1 MDDWKEGG
9 LVEIRI
15 EALQMKYGV
24 KEVLNIDHLVLE
36 QGKTYGLVGHN
47 GAGKTTL
54 FKCLTNI
61 IATYAGEIFIGETN
75 VKEDNKVLLNVGI
88 VLDGMSVYQDH
99 TGWFNIDYFSGLRG
113 ESHRE
118 EARRL
123 AIELDLLEALDEKVS
138 RYSYGMQKKLILLI
152 ALLHNPKILILDE
165 PFRGLDVKTVA
176 WFKDYLKQLRHNG
189 QMLLISSHVQNDLET
204 LCDEVFVIDKGQIVE
219 AIDLVFERQTAIRL
233 ITTSDNPTFATILKE
248 LSVPFQM
255 NGEGVIKTDTAN
267 PRWAEVYHQL
277 YSQEIMITEM
287 SKVPVLADKLN

>member
-1 MDDWKEGG
+1 M
-9 LVEIRI
+9 EIRI
-15 EALQMKYGV
+15 EELQMRYGV
-24 KEVLNIDHLVLE
+24 KEVLSIDHLRFE

-61 IATYAGEIFIGETN
+61 IATYSGDIFIGDAN

-99 TGWFNIDYFSGLRG
+99 TGWFNISYFSGLRG
-113 ESHRE
+113 ESNEE

-123 AIELDLLEALDEKVS
+123 AVELDLLEALDEKVS
-138 RYSYGMQKKLILLI
+138 HYSYGMQKKLILLI

-176 WFKDYLKQLRHNG
+176 WFKDYLKTLTKNG
-189 QMLLISSHVQNDLET
+189 QTLLISSHVQNDLET
-204 LCDEVFVIDKGQIVE
+204 LCDEVIVIDKGRILE
-219 AIDLVFERQTAIRL
+219 SIDLVQERQTAVRL
-233 ITTSDNPTFATILKE
+233 LLTSDNQAVTEILKE
-248 LSVPFQM
+248 FNFPFQM
-255 NGEGVIKTDTAN
+255 NKEGIIKLDTAN
-267 PRWAEVYHQL
+267 PQWLEIYHQL

-287 SKVPVLADKLN
+287 SKVAVLADKLN